1 MFNLNE
7 SNCFFLFISGVDLR
21 KGFGRLV
28 GIIRG
33 DGRNPLEG
41 DVFVFI
47 NRLRTTMKLLHWERG
62 GYVIYHKRLECSR
75 ISHKVF
81 VKNAVGLRRIR
92 WDEMVLLI
100 EGIAPSVRRKKDLTR
115 AKKSHKH

>member
-21 KGFGRLV
+21 KEFGGLE
-28 GIIRG
+28 GIILR

-47 NRLRTTMKLLHWERG
+47 NRSRTTMKLLHWERG
-62 GYVIYHKRLECSR
+62 GYV
-75 ISHKVF
+75 
-81 VKNAVGLRRIR
+81 
-92 WDEMVLLI
+92 
-100 EGIAPSVRRKKDLTR
+100 
-115 AKKSHKH
+115 